1 MHSSAREEPGKRL
14 LLRAGAIITMDPER
28 RMIRDG
34 AVIIRDREIE
44 GVLDREA
51 FADLPRFDGEQI
63 DCSHLTVMP
72 GFVQTHCH
80 LCQTIFRG
88 LADNLEL
95 LDWLRLKIYPLEHA
109 HTDRSMEVSAL
120 LGIAELV
127 SSGTTTIMDMGSIH
141 HEEAIVRAV
150 RESGLRACLGKSL
163 MDLNP
168 SFPGMREETRDAL
181 GSAME
186 EARSWHGSEGGRI
199 RYAVAPRFV
208 LSCSEELL
216 RGAWAM
222 AVEQDGML
230 FHTHAAENRGE
241 LRAVRERC
249 GMGNVEYFEQC
260 GVLGAQTC
268 LAHAIWLND
277 REFDLLAE
285 RDARVLH
292 CPSSNLK
299 LGSGVAQ
306 IPRMREKGITVSL
319 GADGAPC
326 NNSLTMFEEMRL
338 AALIQKPANGPAAM
352 PAGEVL
358 AMATIDGARTLGLE
372 DRIGSIEPGKHA
384 DLLLLDL
391 QTVGH
396 PLRQDTV
403 EDIASAIVHCT
414 SAANVHS
421 VMVDGQWLYR
431 DREFIRL
438 DPAEIVRAGKAE
450 LTRLLRR
457 APAQ

>member
-1 MHSSAREEPGKRL
+1 M
-14 LLRAGAIITMDPER
+14 
-28 RMIRDG
+28 
-34 AVIIRDREIE
+34 
-44 GVLDREA
+44 
-51 FADLPRFDGEQI
+51 
-63 DCSHLTVMP
+63 MP
-72 GFVQTHCH
+72 GFVQTHIH

-88 LADNLEL
+88 LADTLEL
-95 LDWLRLKIYPLEHA
+95 LDWLALKIYPLEHA

-150 RESGLRACLGKSL
+150 RQAGLRACLGKSL

-168 SFPGMREETRDAL
+168 SFPAMREETRDAL
-181 GSAME
+181 DSALE
-186 EARSWHGSEGGRI
+186 EARAWHGSEEGRI

-222 AVEQDGML
+222 AQEHDGML
-230 FHTHAAENRGE
+230 FHTHAAENRSEMG
-241 LRAVRERC
+241 AVRERC
-249 GMGNVEYFEQC
+249 GVDNVEYLERC
-260 GVLGAQTC
+260 EVLGPKTC
-268 LAHAIWLND
+268 LAHAIWLNE
-277 REFDLLAE
+277 REFELLAE

-306 IPRMREKGITVSL
+306 IPRMREMGITVSL

-338 AALIQKPANGPAAM
+338 AALIQKPAHGPAAM
-352 PAGEVL
+352 PATEVL
-358 AMATIDGARTLGLE
+358 AMATIGGARALGLG
-372 DRIGSIEPGKHA
+372 DQIGSVEPGKAA

-396 PLRQDTV
+396 PLRQDSM
-403 EDIASAIVHCT
+403 EDLASAIVHSG

-431 DREFIRL
+431 GREFLRL
-438 DPAEIVRAGKAE
+438 DPAAIVHAGKTE
-450 LTRLLRR
+450 LAQLLGR
-457 APAQ
+457 APAP